1 MFEDKKRDE
10 LEALMAA
17 WVGEVGQLNKAVQEL
32 PSVFQK
38 ALGNIETEFNWPR
51 FGAYLTGCVASA
63 VNQERLQC
71 AND

>member
-32 PSVFQK
+32 PGVFQK
-38 ALGNIETEFNWPR
+38 SISAQK
-51 FGAYLTGCVASA
+51 GAPSSLAWSPKFLIDGS
-63 VNQERLQC
+63 RGSMR
-71 AND
+71 

>member
-17 WVGEVGQLNKAVQEL
+17 WVGEVGQLNKAVQD
-32 PSVFQK
+32 
-38 ALGNIETEFNWPR
+38 
-51 FGAYLTGCVASA
+51 
-63 VNQERLQC
+63 QERLQC